1 MAMVA
6 PVKKA
11 NTKAVKIKSLRIAF
25 PLRCLGTVKV
35 AASMCSASGNPML
48 IAMLLPRRKRSRI
61 RRMIRATLCSRHSEL
76 RITLTNPGDGA
87 PAAATDVQYPAYG
100 YGPYADRPYG
110 YPYGSYAVQR
120 GRS

>member
-35 AASMCSASGNPML
+35 TASMCSASDNPILMPCCFL
-48 IAMLLPRRKRSRI
+48 
-61 RRMIRATLCSRHSEL
+61 
-76 RITLTNPGDGA
+76 
-87 PAAATDVQYPAYG
+87 AASAL
-100 YGPYADRPYG
+100 
-110 YPYGSYAVQR
+110 GSACA
-120 GRS
+120 